1 MQTERLLTAEKA
13 TPRPRWP
20 MRCIAA
26 AALIGVGGTLLAGTG
41 SLPPIHPRHT
51 GNCPGSAAAY
61 ELSHDFFGGGGG
73 SFFDEAQWQYFTLPD
88 PTGGPTSYL
97 SHADALESG
106 LLEEGDGW
114 AVLRGGTRDASDAS
128 NPLRRSV
135 RIHSRDA
142 WDGREQAFLLE
153 VGYTHVPHGCGVWPA
168 LWMYCD
174 GSDLADAADGRCGP
188 WPQNGEID
196 LLEFANE
203 FFSKTRCAACLVAR
217 LARTCV
223 RPSLPSAGPP
233 ITQTFGH
240 R

>member
-1 MQTERLLTAEKA
+1 M
-13 TPRPRWP
+13 
-20 MRCIAA
+20 
-26 AALIGVGGTLLAGTG
+26 
-41 SLPPIHPRHT
+41 
-51 GNCPGSAAAY
+51 
-61 ELSHDFFGGGGG
+61 
-73 SFFDEAQWQYFTLPD
+73 
-88 PTGGPTSYL
+88 
-97 SHADALESG
+97 
-106 LLEEGDGW
+106 
-114 AVLRGGTRDASDAS
+114 
-128 NPLRRSV
+128 RRSLT
-135 RIHSRDA
+135 RCWNA
-142 WDGREQAFLLE
+142 GRS
-153 VGYTHVPHGCGVWPA
+153 GHGCGVWPA